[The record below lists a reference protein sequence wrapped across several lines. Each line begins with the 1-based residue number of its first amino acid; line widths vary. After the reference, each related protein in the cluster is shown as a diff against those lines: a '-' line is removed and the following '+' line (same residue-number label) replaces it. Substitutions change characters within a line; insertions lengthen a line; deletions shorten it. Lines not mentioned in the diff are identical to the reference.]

1 MEVGW
6 DHKIAAKLREEKLTQ
21 DQIGIVLGIIAEQRM
36 NSDLQ
41 GYNTGVKPHP
51 VRASEA
57 RACRGDVSP

>member
-21 DQIGIVLGIIAEQRM
+21 DQIGIVLGIISEQRM

-41 GYNTGVKPHP
+41 GYK
-51 VRASEA
+51 
-57 RACRGDVSP
+57 RGYNLGYDAGFEHGRKQS